1 MMLMDRAEIK
11 KYEMKVLNDVIELST
26 HSDVTHYVSLNLY
39 LCLKSEIK
47 NGLRQLFQI
56 TDDPFDEEL
65 HRLLKKSQ
73 FNYYIA
79 DNLEELLVSY
89 IYLNSAKQLFSKEVL
104 VLFDLDNKEYIL
116 LETGYINIMDL
127 LLAV

>member
-1 MMLMDRAEIK
+1 MDKAEIK
-11 KYEMKVLNDVIELST
+11 KYEMKVLSDVTELST
-26 HSDVTHYVSLNLY
+26 HSDVTYYVSLNLY

-56 TDDPFDEEL
+56 TDDPFDERL
-65 HRLLKKSQ
+65 HRLLLKAQ

-116 LETGYINIMDL
+116 LETGYIDIMDL
-127 LLAV
+127 LLAI